1 MYLYHKI
8 NIPVNNPYQRA
19 AKMSKTYYSTQI
31 ITYLTIVICLFN
43 FSLAFGQE
51 LRWYTSEEQSSKSGV
66 KTDNRQPTTDNR
78 PSAGKNTK
86 DSPIEKTGY
95 RIKTIVIDAGHG
107 GHDPG
112 CLGGNTQEKHIALA
126 LAQKLANNVRQQFP
140 SVKVILTRDDD
151 TFIPLHERAAIANHN
166 DADLFMSIHCNY
178 MPGRAGTAG
187 TETYVMGLHTASH
200 NLEVAKRENAVIL
213 LEDNYKKN
221 YDYDPNSAEGHIIF
235 SMFQNAYLEQSILF
249 ADKIESKLKSDA
261 GRNSRGVKQAGFVV
275 LKETTM
281 PSVLV
286 EAGFLS
292 NAQEEAFLNS
302 EEGQQYVADALL
314 LAFAEYKQAVEGGQA
329 DPLVL
334 DRPRPAPA
342 SYEVAAKPVQA
353 SQTQRKSPE
362 KPKEQPLVN
371 VSPQKSSPA
380 QQNKTPQQG
389 QQDRRII
396 PINYEDTPVSVTDY
410 ANEDWT
416 AKSGNPLN
424 TTQHAYPAT
433 QDAGI
438 NFFVQLAAAPQ
449 PMDTGQPR
457 WRNTGFL
464 IEVVQEDNMY
474 KYQVR
479 EFNTYQQAFEGKLI
493 LQSAGF
499 PDAFIVAYKN
509 GRRISLEQA
518 RQEAGL

>member
-1 MYLYHKI
+1 
-8 NIPVNNPYQRA
+8 
-19 AKMSKTYYSTQI
+19 MSKTYYSTQI

-51 LRWYTSEEQSSKSGV
+51 LRWYTSEQSAVSNQQSAA

-78 PSAGKNTK
+78 QPAGKNTNN
-86 DSPIEKTGY
+86 SPIEKTGY

-126 LAQKLANNVRQQFP
+126 LAQKLADNVRQQFP
-140 SVKVILTRDDD
+140 SVKVILTRNDD

-292 NAQEEAFLNS
+292 NVQEEAFLNS

-314 LAFAEYKQAVEGGQA
+314 LAFAEYKQSVEGGQA
-329 DPLVL
+329 AAD
-334 DRPRPAPA
+334 
-342 SYEVAAKPVQA
+342 SYEVVAKPVQA

-362 KPKEQPLVN
+362 KAKEQPLVN
-371 VSPQKSSPA
+371 VSPQKSSPT
-380 QQNKTPQQG
+380 QQNKMQQQG

-396 PINYEDTPVSVTDY
+396 PINYEDTPVPVTDY
-410 ANEDWT
+410 ANQDWT

-424 TTQHAYPAT
+424 TTNNSSYPTGQAS
-433 QDAGI
+433 GI
-438 NFFVQLAAAPQ
+438 SFFVQLAAAPQ